1 MEARALQ
8 PALVLELP
16 VASLPVRE
24 RMRIVPKEEQGDAL
38 GLCGLN
44 LLSSEIC
51 RQNAISRGGLT

>member
-51 RQNAISRGGLT
+51 RQKCH